1 VNYWHKYSYR
11 GRYKIQRVYAVL
23 RAVPLDMLAI
33 TRMNW
38 PVCEQALTPS
48 APSVT
53 DLELTN
59 PEKPEQQYHHYN
71 Q

>member
-1 VNYWHKYSYR
+1 M
-11 GRYKIQRVYAVL
+11 YAVL

-48 APSVT
+48 ASASDT
-53 DLELTN
+53 ELNN